1 MDDWSKDLGAK
12 YCRQWSASASANTRY
27 IPWSEMYKRRTE
39 ELYDRLRNSMVYGN
53 WIVKDETNNPLEP
66 IGIEEII

>member
-1 MDDWSKDLGAK
+1 MDDWSKDLGAM
-12 YCRQWSASASANTRY
+12 YRQWSASASVNTRY
-27 IPWSEMYKRRTE
+27 NPWSEMYKHTE
-39 ELYDRLRNSMVYGN
+39 ELRDRLRNSMAYGN